1 MPTIHPV
8 SFQVFL
14 SRAEKSAF
22 KNLCYQLDTD
32 MSREVRRMV
41 RNFIKNP
48 PVEHFQPMH
57 GIEDDPFDDD
67 I

>member
-1 MPTIHPV
+1 MPTNHPV

-14 SRAEKSAF
+14 SRQEKDAF

-41 RNFIKNP
+41 RDFIKNP
-48 PVEHFQPMH
+48 PVAHYQPLKPL
-57 GIEDDPFDDD
+57 G
-67 I
+67 